1 MKSEIDRST
10 AQRSFTAF
18 FTSDWICRTSL
29 RACLVTPPGPR
40 ARVLPIS
47 PNRTQRGRVADYSS
61 VRASVRPSV
70 SHPLL
75 PSSLLPSPPLFSK
88 LLSSPLCLLSSLFSP
103 LLSPLPSPISLPFSL
118 LSLPLLSSP
127 LSLPLPSPLHPL
139 SSPLLAS
146 PHLACELSERPDWP
160 ELLHHLDYSGR
171 LISKTSSDQ
180 SDQSIRSLILIN
192 SDGADRELGRLR
204 EQPT

>member
-88 LLSSPLCLLSSLFSP
+88 LLSSPLLYLFCLLSSLHSSLLSPPPSLFLSLSSLFPSSPPLSLFLFP
-103 LLSPLPSPISLPFSL
+103 LLST
-118 LSLPLLSSP
+118 LSPLLSSP
-127 LSLPLPSPLHPL
+127 LLTSPANCPN
-139 SSPLLAS
+139 
-146 PHLACELSERPDWP
+146 
-160 ELLHHLDYSGR
+160 G
-171 LISKTSSDQ
+171 
-180 SDQSIRSLILIN
+180 
-192 SDGADRELGRLR
+192 
-204 EQPT
+204 PTGQNCYTTWTIPAG